1 LYFLERVEY
10 LFIELNKELDSLE
23 NKYDDKMQKIKIKEM
38 QTEYD
43 TYCATRIKEYEI
55 RERESM
61 LFF

>member
-1 LYFLERVEY
+1 MYFLERVEY